1 MSDIQQIVM
10 VNGQVVNEN
19 LTASQ
24 KLWLEQIGYY
34 QATIITSQP
43 TQWDGKLSS
52 ASLDTLTTQ
61 SDQTSEK
68 IAALQR

>member
-1 MSDIQQIVM
+1 MSDSQQIVM
-10 VNGQVVNEN
+10 VNGQVVNET
-19 LTASQ
+19 LTDSQ

-43 TQWDGKLSS
+43 TQWDNTLSS
-52 ASLDTLTTQ
+52 ASLETLTTQ

>member
-1 MSDIQQIVM
+1 M
-10 VNGQVVNEN
+10 VNGQVVEEN

-34 QATIITSQP
+34 RATIITSQP
-43 TQWDGKLSS
+43 TQWDNTQGPQSPQGFTNLE
-52 ASLDTLTTQ
+52 TLTTR

>member
-1 MSDIQQIVM
+1 MSDSQQIVM
-10 VNGQVVNEN
+10 VNGQVVNET

-34 QATIITSQP
+34 QATIISSQP
-43 TQWDGKLSS
+43 TQWDGKL
-52 ASLDTLTTQ
+52 DTLTLQ

>member
-10 VNGQVVNEN
+10 INGQVVNEN

-43 TQWDGKLSS
+43 TEWDGK
-52 ASLDTLTTQ
+52 LDTLTTQ
-61 SDQTSEK
+61 FDQTSEK

>member
-34 QATIITSQP
+34 RATIITSQP
-43 TQWDGKLSS
+43 TQWDGKLE
-52 ASLDTLTTQ
+52 TLTTQ